1 MKKIIAVMCAGIL
14 CLSLAACG
22 NNNAGSD
29 APQEQTQAQSSE
41 NTSEEASAQVDDT
54 QSKSTEGDS
63 EMRVARDGADMQ
75 TDDKAMPTRLPM
87 EGGTKINMYFGDTLI
102 TGVLND
108 CETAKAFIERLPM
121 TQHVSRY
128 SHDFCGVTE
137 DLPYNEDE
145 VHYGWLNGDI
155 DYATDAPYFTILFE
169 DEDVS
174 EQYGNQVNIGVITC
188 PLEEIAALEG
198 DYDVRIELA
207 EEGAA
212 ASADKSSQEENISV
226 SEKAK
231 NNSLAVY
238 FSRVGNTDFPE
249 DVDASSSA
257 SIQAEGGQIK
267 GNAQMIAEWISEEA
281 GCETFEILTKESYPL
296 DYDETV
302 DRANNEQNEGARP
315 ELKTEIENLDKYDT
329 IYLVFPNW
337 WGDMPMPVYSFLDAY
352 DLSGKKIN
360 VFITHEGSSFS
371 GTIDTIKELEPEAE
385 VTEGLA
391 VRGGSVAEEEDN
403 IRQWVKDK

>member
-155 DYATDAPYFTILFE
+155 DYAINAPYFTILFE

-174 EQYGNQVNIGVITC
+174 EQYGDQVNIGVITV
-188 PLEEIAALEG
+188 PLSEIVALNG
-198 DYDVRIELA
+198 SYDVRIELA
-207 EEGAA
+207 E
-212 ASADKSSQEENISV
+212 
-226 SEKAK
+226 
-231 NNSLAVY
+231 
-238 FSRVGNTDFPE
+238 
-249 DVDASSSA
+249 
-257 SIQAEGGQIK
+257 
-267 GNAQMIAEWISEEA
+267 
-281 GCETFEILTKESYPL
+281 
-296 DYDETV
+296 
-302 DRANNEQNEGARP
+302 
-315 ELKTEIENLDKYDT
+315 
-329 IYLVFPNW
+329 
-337 WGDMPMPVYSFLDAY
+337 
-352 DLSGKKIN
+352 
-360 VFITHEGSSFS
+360 
-371 GTIDTIKELEPEAE
+371 
-385 VTEGLA
+385 
-391 VRGGSVAEEEDN
+391 
-403 IRQWVKDK
+403 

>member
-22 NNNAGSD
+22 NNNAGLD

-155 DYATDAPYFTILFE
+155 DYAINAPYFTILFE

-174 EQYGNQVNIGVITC
+174 EQYGDQVNIGVITV
-188 PLEEIAALEG
+188 PLSEIAALNG
-198 DYDVRIELA
+198 SYDVRIELA
-207 EEGAA
+207 E
-212 ASADKSSQEENISV
+212 
-226 SEKAK
+226 
-231 NNSLAVY
+231 
-238 FSRVGNTDFPE
+238 
-249 DVDASSSA
+249 
-257 SIQAEGGQIK
+257 
-267 GNAQMIAEWISEEA
+267 
-281 GCETFEILTKESYPL
+281 
-296 DYDETV
+296 
-302 DRANNEQNEGARP
+302 
-315 ELKTEIENLDKYDT
+315 
-329 IYLVFPNW
+329 
-337 WGDMPMPVYSFLDAY
+337 
-352 DLSGKKIN
+352 
-360 VFITHEGSSFS
+360 
-371 GTIDTIKELEPEAE
+371 
-385 VTEGLA
+385 
-391 VRGGSVAEEEDN
+391 
-403 IRQWVKDK
+403 

>member
-1 MKKIIAVMCAGIL
+1 MKKRIL
-14 CLSLAACG
+14 FILTVTMTVLGMSLAGC
-22 NNNAGSD
+22 
-29 APQEQTQAQSSE
+29 SS
-41 NTSEEASAQVDDT
+41 
-54 QSKSTEGDS
+54 
-63 EMRVARDGADMQ
+63 
-75 TDDKAMPTRLPM
+75 
-87 EGGTKINMYFGDTLI
+87 
-102 TGVLND
+102 
-108 CETAKAFIERLPM
+108 
-121 TQHVSRY
+121 
-128 SHDFCGVTE
+128 
-137 DLPYNEDE
+137 
-145 VHYGWLNGDI
+145 
-155 DYATDAPYFTILFE
+155 
-169 DEDVS
+169 
-174 EQYGNQVNIGVITC
+174 IGVITC

-281 GCETFEILTKESYPL
+281 GCETFEILTKESYPV

-302 DRANNEQNEGARP
+302 DQASNEQNEGARP
-315 ELKTEIENLDKYDT
+315 ELKTEIENLDEYDT